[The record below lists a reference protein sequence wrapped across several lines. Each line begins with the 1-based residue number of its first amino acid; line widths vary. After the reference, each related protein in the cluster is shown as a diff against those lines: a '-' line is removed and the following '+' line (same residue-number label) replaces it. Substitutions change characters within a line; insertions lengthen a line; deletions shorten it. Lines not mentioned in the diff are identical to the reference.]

1 MRVCIWPPNF
11 LWFMIWRIHS
21 YRRQPN
27 LLSKQI
33 WDKSKHWERKV
44 NIGKKGETLD
54 TRLWVCSAFLIGSP
68 IWGCCQEPYLRIR
81 PGALFE
87 DTTGSPIW
95 GCYREPYLR
104 MLQGA
109 LFEDTTGSPIW
120 GFKLEQESHL
130 RIQVRAKEP
139 HLRIQV
145 RAKEPHLRIQVRAG
159 VSFEDSS

>member
-1 MRVCIWPPNF
+1 MILPYLFRASLLTVAFIMRVCIWPPNF

-95 GCYREPYLR
+95 GYNREPHLR

-109 LFEDTTGSPIW
+109 LFEDATGSLIW
-120 GFKLEQESHL
+120 GYN
-130 RIQVRAKEP
+130 R
-139 HLRIQV
+139 
-145 RAKEPHLRIQVRAG
+145 EPHLRIQVRAG